1 MSSMWNVTK
10 RWKMRNDAR
19 ENAFKLIFES
29 LFHEYDEQ
37 LSKENLTVLKKE
49 DDNKFFEDIM
59 KNFNEHK
66 ELLKEEIE
74 KHLKNFEYDRLFKID
89 LAIIYLAVTEI
100 KFCETPKAVAINEAL
115 ELAKKYSTEKSSKFI
130 NGLVSAIVN

>member
-1 MSSMWNVTK
+1 
-10 RWKMRNDAR
+10 MRNDAR

-29 LFHEYDEQ
+29 LFHEYDEV

-115 ELAKKYSTEKSSKFI
+115 ELAKKYSTDKSSKFI